1 MNEKPNKVDY
11 VILLFALFFTF
22 VTAFQVSTL
31 PLWENIFV
39 LFGIFGLGVITG
51 ANFVLKK
58 CRFQELWL
66 RFIVLKE
73 KLWR

>member
-39 LFGIFGLGVITG
+39 LFGIFGLGVITERTS
-51 ANFVLKK
+51 F
-58 CRFQELWL
+58 
-66 RFIVLKE
+66 
-73 KLWR
+73 